1 MVDSIRAGGIGKMAR
16 HHVHLSADEATAK
29 SVGGRHGK
37 PLLLRVDAAKM
48 VATGHV
54 FFRSANGV
62 WLTDHVPPAF
72 IAFPEGA

>member
-1 MVDSIRAGGIGKMAR
+1 
-16 HHVHLSADEATAK
+16 
-29 SVGGRHGK
+29 
-37 PLLLRVDAAKM
+37 VDAAKM